1 MMAPMRSLASAL
13 VVALAAMACS
23 AGGVDST
30 AATIDASAA
39 TVAPTV
45 ASTTSPPTTSAPTTT
60 TTTTTVSPSATTTT
74 AAAATTSAE
83 TEPPAET
90 ETDADATPDI
100 EVASEPTTPTALSG
114 VGDSFYP
121 WLGNG
126 GYDVTHYDLEFDVNP
141 VANTLDAVA
150 TLRAIAT
157 EELQEFNLDLSGLKV
172 SAVTVN
178 GAAAEF
184 SRYKTELVIRPA
196 EPIPASTE
204 FVAEVAYSGSP
215 EPVADPGVPFEG
227 IGWFSVG
234 EVIFTANEPSGSMS
248 WYPSNNHPT
257 DKATF
262 TIRITVPERFTAASN
277 GLLTHEAVVDGRR
290 TVTWESDDPMATYLA
305 AVYVGEFER
314 HEYRLRDDLLI
325 RDYIPSSLSDA
336 AATSTVEALSI
347 TPGAIEYF
355 EGLLGPYPFDAYGT
369 IVMPF
374 TLGFAMENQTL
385 SLHGTQ
391 TLGSQIIAH
400 ELAHQWFGNSVTV
413 ADWSDIWLHEGF
425 AHYLSFLYLAEVQG
439 RGSGGSHGS
448 RAGDGDVCGSS
459 TARRHHGGAA
469 VRLQR
474 GVSEGDADAACPA
487 PPRRRR
493 RVLRHLA
500 TPLRIVGWGHDQHRR
515 VLGRRGRTGR
525 CRSRGTGRDV
535 ALRHRSAV
543 DPGRL
548 PARQRDNRMTP
559 RSTAGPPAIALLW
572 GMMGPL

>member
-1 MMAPMRSLASAL
+1 MRTLASAL
-13 VVALAAMACS
+13 VIALAATACS
-23 AGGVDST
+23 AGGVEST
-30 AATIDASAA
+30 AATTDAPVA
-39 TVAPTV
+39 TVAPIV
-45 ASTTSPPTTSAPTTT
+45 ASTTSPPTSSAP
-60 TTTTTVSPSATTTT
+60 TTTVSPSATTTT
-74 AAAATTSAE
+74 PTAPTTPTETEALAE
-83 TEPPAET
+83 TETETET
-90 ETDADATPDI
+90 ETDADPTPDA
-100 EVASEPTTPTALSG
+100 EAAAEPTIPTPLSG
-114 VGDSFYP
+114 LGDSFYP

-126 GYDVTHYDLEFDVNP
+126 GYDVTHYDLELDVNP
-141 VANTLDAVA
+141 VANTIDAA
-150 TLRAIAT
+150 ASLRAIAT

-215 EPVADPGVPFEG
+215 EPVVDPGVPFEG

-439 RGSGGSHGS
+439 EDLEALMARELE
-448 RAGDGDVCGSS
+448 
-459 TARRHHGGAA
+459 TATFAGAA
-469 VRLQR
+469 
-474 GVSEGDADAACPA
+474 
-487 PPRRRR
+487 PPGGITVAQLFDFNAVYRRAM
-493 RVLRHLA
+493 LTLHAL
-500 TPLRIVGWGHDQHRR
+500 HRR
-515 VLGRRGRTGR
+515 VGDDVFFDILRRHYESSAG
-525 CRSRGTGRDV
+525 GTTNT
-535 ALRHRSAV
+535 AEFLAV
-543 DPGRL
+543 VEELAGAGAVELVEMWLYDTEVPSILEEPGRL

-559 RSTAGPPAIALLW
+559 RSTAEPPAIALLW